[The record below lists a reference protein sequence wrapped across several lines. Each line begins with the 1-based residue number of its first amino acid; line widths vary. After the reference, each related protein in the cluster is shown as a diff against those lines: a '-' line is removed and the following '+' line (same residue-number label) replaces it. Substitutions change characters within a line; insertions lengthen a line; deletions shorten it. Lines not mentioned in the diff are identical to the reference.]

1 VNWFKNI
8 FRSKAEIPTL
18 LMKRPF
24 PPLTKDV
31 FGDGSLFH
39 WTGKVHFN
47 SWKGFAANQDLT
59 PDGWSNPDPRP
70 EGELSLCISPLDMS
84 AWSEPTE
91 EQASAFQH
99 LLDNESEMRDVVLQ
113 GVFREYPSWR
123 ATYYGGQIS
132 SDGGKT
138 YQPASAFPEMFPPE
152 NMPEISQVSDLTRLV
167 RPHGIHIL
175 KDAKDGF
182 AEVGFAFA
190 CKWDEEH
197 GLGVL
202 THKGQVIQVGDGTA
216 SFDHI

>member
-1 VNWFKNI
+1 
-8 FRSKAEIPTL
+8 
-18 LMKRPF
+18 MKHPF
-24 PPLTKDV
+24 PPLIKDV

-39 WTGKVHFN
+39 WIGKVHFS
-47 SWKGFAANQDLT
+47 SWKGFAAEQDLT
-59 PDGWSNPDPRP
+59 PDGWSSPDPRP
-70 EGELSLCISPLDMS
+70 DGELSLCISPLDMS
-84 AWSEPTE
+84 AGSEPTE

-123 ATYYGGQIS
+123 TSYYGGKIS

-138 YQPASAFPEMFPPE
+138 YQPASAFPEMFPSE
-152 NMPEISQVSDLTRLV
+152 NMPEISKPADLTRLI
-167 RPHGIHIL
+167 RPQGIHIL
-175 KDAKDGF
+175 KDAKDGL

-216 SFDHI
+216 SFEHV